1 MKRILNRAKQVAQL
15 DRGALKRVLGVTD
28 LFAIG
33 FGDLGSS
40 IYYALGITALYAMGA
55 TPIALVLAGVVFV
68 CTALTYA
75 ELASTFHESGG
86 TASFARHAFN
96 DLISFIAGWGLLFD
110 YIVTIAISA
119 FAIAP
124 YLSFFFPVM
133 KEVQL
138 VHLAFTVGIILLLL
152 LINTLGVHQSTR
164 MSFVLVSVT
173 IVTQLIIVVIAIFWL
188 FDLEKIIDHLRI
200 NVPNVSWSPTW
211 PEFWKGTAMAMVAY
225 TGIESIAQLG
235 AEAKKPSKTVPR
247 AIMITMAV
255 LVLMYI
261 GISLSALSVVSPLEL
276 GTTYVDDP
284 VAGIVNH
291 LPFGNVA
298 LGAWVGIFA
307 AVLLFVAS
315 NAGLVGASRLSF
327 NMGEYY
333 QLPRFFYKLHKRF
346 RTPYVA
352 LAFFAVVAIIIVL
365 VSEGRMVFLADLY
378 NFGAMIAFFFAHLSV
393 IMLRIK
399 KPNLHRPFRIPFN
412 IRIGKHSIPLTA
424 VIGCLATFSVW
435 VLVVVTKPAGRYIGF
450 AWMIFGVCMYLYYR
464 KKYKLTSTGQLE
476 IERVHVP
483 DYKPLE
489 VKNILVPI
497 LGRTQVETL
506 QMACELA
513 HLHEAKISAIHVIE
527 VPASMPL
534 DATLESRTL
543 IAEAVLKRAEAIAR
557 EFNLTIELRVIR
569 ARYTDK
575 AILEILNEEKVDL
588 LVIGAAR
595 EKDEQGVGLM
605 VEKILRNAPC
615 RVWVCS
621 GEKKSDGLFGE
632 DRLLVTY

>member
-15 DRGALKRVLGVTD
+15 DRGTLKRVLGVSD

-55 TPIALVLAGVVFV
+55 TPIALILAGLVFV

-75 ELASTFHESGG
+75 ELASAFHESGG

-124 YLSFFFPVM
+124 YLSFFFPMM

-138 VHLAFTVGIILLLL
+138 VHLGFTVGIILLLW

-164 MSFVLVSVT
+164 MSFILVAIT
-173 IVTQLIIVVIAIFWL
+173 ILTQLVIVVVALFWL
-188 FDLEKIIDHLRI
+188 FDINVITNHLRI
-200 NVPNVSWSPTW
+200 NVPNVPTSPTW

-235 AEAKKPSKTVPR
+235 AEAKKPAKTVPR
-247 AIMITMAV
+247 AIMVTMAM

-261 GISLSALSVVSPLEL
+261 GISLSALSAVSPNEL
-276 GTTYVDDP
+276 GTKYVDDP
-284 VAGIVNH
+284 VAGIVTH
-291 LPFGNVA
+291 LPFGSQL

-333 QLPRFFYKLHKRF
+333 QLPRFFFQLHKRF
-346 RTPYVA
+346 RTPYIA
-352 LAFFAVVAIIIVL
+352 LAFFAIVSIVIVL
-365 VSEGRMVFLADLY
+365 VSEGKMVFLADLY

-399 KPNLHRPFRIPFN
+399 KPTLHRPFRIPFN

-424 VIGCLATFSVW
+424 VIGCLATMCVW
-435 VLVVVTKPAGRYIGF
+435 TLVVITKPAGRYIGF

-476 IERVHVP
+476 IERIHIP
-483 DYKPLE
+483 NYKPLKIE
-489 VKNILVPI
+489 SILVPI
-497 LGRTQVETL
+497 LGRTQTETL
-506 QMACELA
+506 QAACELA
-513 HLHEAKISAIHVIE
+513 QLHNAKITAIHVIE

-534 DATLESRTL
+534 DAALVERSA
-543 IAEAVLKRAEAIAR
+543 IAEAVLKRAEAVAR
-557 EFNLTIELRVIR
+557 EFNLPMELRVIR

-575 AILEILNEEKVDL
+575 AILETLHEEKHDL
-588 LVIGAAR
+588 LVIGSAR
-595 EKDEQGVGLM
+595 EKGEHGLGLM
-605 VEKILRNAPC
+605 VDKILQSAPC

-621 GEKKSDGLFGE
+621 GQKRKDLLGE
-632 DRLLVTY
+632 DRLLITY